1 MTDMTNANPKI
12 SDTPV
17 EELSFEHAQS
27 ELEAIVEALEDRHTG
42 LDDAL
47 GLWERGEALHAWCRS
62 RLDHAAERLRKITLT
77 DEEIAA
83 AAAEQGPDEFATKP
97 GSADTSDNDTMF

>member
-1 MTDMTNANPKI
+1 MTITNPKI
-12 SDTPV
+12 TNTPV
-17 EELSFEHAQS
+17 EELSFEHAQA

-47 GLWERGEALHAWCRS
+47 ALWERGEALHTWCRS

-83 AAAEQGPDEFATKP
+83 AAAEAKAGDEFDK
-97 GSADTSDNDTMF
+97 SADGDTIF